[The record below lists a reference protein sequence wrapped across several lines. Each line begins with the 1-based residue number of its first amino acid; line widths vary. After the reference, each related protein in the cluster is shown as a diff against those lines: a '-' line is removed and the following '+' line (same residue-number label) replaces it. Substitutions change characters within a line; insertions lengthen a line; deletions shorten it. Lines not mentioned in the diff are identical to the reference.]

1 METKK
6 PELTKAMKDKL
17 NSMAR
22 LLWQRFYTKQE
33 LMEIYGVGER
43 QVRMMITEISH
54 RVPVIATSGT
64 NDGYKIAR
72 TADDLE
78 LVEHSWAELSSRIEE
93 LQKRIEPLIK
103 FREKIKFGEKE
114 K

>member
-1 METKK
+1 MKTQK
-6 PELTKAMKDKL
+6 PEFTQAMKDKL

-22 LLWQRFYTKQE
+22 LLAKRFYTKQE
-33 LMEIYGVGER
+33 LMEIYGTGER

-54 RVPVIATSGT
+54 RVPVISVSGT

-72 TADDLE
+72 TKDDLE
-78 LVEHSWAELSSRIEE
+78 MVEYTWAELSSRIEE

-103 FREKIKFGEKE
+103 FRDKVKFGIKS
-114 K
+114 